1 MDRDITEVFENF
13 IKEYRSLEDS
23 SDAFFEALD
32 ADEILQDEYRE
43 WCDAMGYSEKKVLQA
58 IIMSISKV
66 KILYGTVCF
75 PIKKNIMMSLIK
87 NS

>member
-23 SDAFFEALD
+23 SDASFEALD

-43 WCDAMGYSEKKVLQA
+43 WCDAMGYSEKKGFAGYYHEYIESQD
-58 IIMSISKV
+58 SIWDSM
-66 KILYGTVCF
+66 F
-75 PIKKNIMMSLIK
+75 PNKEEYNDEFDKE
-87 NS
+87 

>member
-32 ADEILQDEYRE
+32 ADDFCKMSIENGVMLWAILK
-43 WCDAMGYSEKKVLQA
+43 KKVLQA